1 MLTRIAAVALAAPMV
16 IFGTLLAF
24 PALDKPWGTF
34 SFHFYVV
41 SIACLMSAFAC
52 LVLVL
57 SARSM
62 RETRILFLA
71 LSFFALGMFFSI
83 HGLTTPGFLLDDPSA
98 ALQRS
103 PWLSTLAAGFFASM
117 SVVTVPKVVDRVN
130 LKVPETTF
138 VIAVVVICAYF
149 MASMLSPNWLTDF
162 PTTREWFQH
171 TLTAVTVGLLCFAAL
186 RYYQAY
192 QFARLPAQ
200 LSVAVGLVFLA
211 EAQISLDFGRFW
223 AYSWWMYHGLF
234 LVAFVTVL
242 GGWSYELIRAKD
254 ARAIAEGIAMRDALT
269 QLNRGRP
276 SDLVSLA
283 DQIENHDLETFRHVD
298 RVAAFAYAIG
308 NEMGLGAAK
317 LRELVLSAQMHDLGK
332 IGLPPYI
339 LLKEDPL
346 TDDEWAQIRQHPAK
360 GFEIMER
367 VPGLGAIAKTIRHH
381 HERWDGNGYPDRLS
395 GDGIPLESR
404 IISVADTYDAL
415 TSHRPYRP
423 AMTPE
428 GARDELLAISGSQ
441 LDPNLVE
448 IMVRLIDR
456 GSVKA
461 AHTHEHEAEHVHF

>member
-1 MLTRIAAVALAAPMV
+1 MLTRIAFVALAAPMV
-16 IFGTLLAF
+16 IFATLLAF
-24 PALDKPWGTF
+24 PSLDKQWGTF

-41 SIACLMSAFAC
+41 SAACLMSAFAC
-52 LVLVL
+52 LILVL

-83 HGLTTPGFLLDDPSA
+83 HGLTTPGFLLDESSA

-103 PWLSTLAAGFFASM
+103 PWLSTLVAGFFATM
-117 SVVTVPKVVDRVN
+117 SVVTIPRVIDRVN
-130 LKVPETTF
+130 LRVPEVTF
-138 VIAVVVICAYF
+138 IIAVIIICAYF
-149 MASMLSPNWLTDF
+149 MATMLYPNWLTDF

-171 TLTAVTVGLLCFAAL
+171 VLTAASVGLLGFAAL

-192 QFARLPAQ
+192 LFARLPAQ

-211 EAQISLDFGRFW
+211 EAQISLDFGVFW

-234 LVAFVTVL
+234 LLAFVTVL

-254 ARAIAEGIAMRDALT
+254 ARAIAEGIAMRDALA

-276 SDLVSLA
+276 ADLVTLA

-298 RVAAFAYAIG
+298 RVATFAYAIG
-308 NEMGLGAAK
+308 SEMGLGAAK

-339 LLKEDPL
+339 LRKEDPL

-367 VPGLGAIAKTIRHH
+367 VSGLGAIARTIRHH
-381 HERWDGNGYPDRLS
+381 HERWDGNGYPDKLTGS
-395 GDGIPLESR
+395 DIPLESR

-423 AMTPE
+423 AMTPQ
-428 GARDELLAISGSQ
+428 GAHDELAAIAGRQ
-441 LDPNLVE
+441 LDPDLVA
-448 IMVRLIDR
+448 IMIRLIDR
-456 GSVKA
+456 GAVKA
-461 AHTHEHEAEHVHF
+461 AHTHETEAEHVHF